1 MQRVSDLKEGFTF
14 ELNGKQE
21 FVKDCSTNITLLQYL
36 RRRGL
41 IGSKEGCAEGDCG
54 ACTVVLVDRDAS
66 GHNQHRAINSC
77 LVPLPLIAGRK
88 IVSVEGVATATQLHP
103 IQQAMVSRHG
113 SQCGYC
119 TPGFIM
125 SLYEAYHRTDLNEAW
140 QLDDQLCGNLCRCTG
155 YRPIR
160 EAAFEALAKRRP
172 TDTEINPA
180 GHAGGETSLA
190 PIGYRT
196 ASENF
201 FRPVALTELFE
212 LLAVYPDAQLVAG
225 ATELGLKITKL
236 FQSFPTLIS
245 LEGIAE
251 LAVLEPN
258 DTHWRVGAA
267 VTLTQVWDAL
277 GKEFPVLASML
288 RWFGSRQIRNRATL
302 GGNLAT
308 ASPIGDSAPVLLGLD
323 ASLVLASAKGARV
336 VPLDEFF
343 VGYRKTQLQT
353 GEIIRE
359 ILIPRA
365 RAQASLAQDVTRF
378 YKVSRRREMDIST
391 VAGCFRIQLDI
402 SGKIR
407 LARVVYGGVAPT
419 PVRTSD
425 VEADL
430 VGKEWNRDTV
440 AGAAEVLAKR
450 FTPIS
455 DVRGSAEYRTAL
467 IVELWEKFFDDTQS
481 GQADPSCHSPAPA
494 GEADLSR
501 RSEAE
506 ADLSRRSEAEA
517 DSAAPLPVVPELTN
531 PHPAHESAHKHVSG
545 SAYYTDDSVQSA
557 DRLEV
562 WPMCSERAHARF
574 RVRRLPAEVPGVKA
588 VLFADDIPGANEIGS
603 VRHDEPLL
611 ARDQVLYHG
620 QVIGLVV
627 GETEA
632 ACRAAANTIEIEY
645 EDLRPILSIEDAIAA
660 NSFHTDP
667 NFIRRGDVDRA
678 LKTASHRLRGN
689 FWLGGQDHFYLETQA
704 AIAFPGE
711 DASMQVTSSTQHP
724 SEVQHLVSHVLGVKA
739 HQVVIESP
747 RMGGG
752 FGGKETQAA
761 INACLAAL
769 AARHTGKSVRV
780 RWNRDQDMMITG
792 KRHPFYACFD
802 VGYEPDGKVAAVRAE
817 LVSDGG
823 WSLDL
828 STAVTD
834 RALFHLDNAYYFP
847 NVEFSGRVAR
857 TNVSSNTA
865 FRGFGGPQ
873 GMLVMEEIMDRVARS
888 LRISP
893 ELVRQ
898 RNLYHGRGETN
909 TTPYGQE
916 IEDNRI
922 ETIWEQLLESSNFQ
936 PRRTQIA
943 AWNSRHSTC
952 KRGLAI
958 TPVKFGIS
966 FTATHFNQAGAFV
979 LIYQDGTIQVNHGGT
994 EMGQG
999 IHTNIQTIAA
1009 SELGLTS
1016 DRIRVMPTRTD
1027 KVPNT
1032 SATAASSGTDL
1043 NGAAVRN
1050 ACHALTRRL
1059 AQVAAESLTQKYG
1072 SPVEADAVEFK
1083 CNFVFPKGAPEN
1095 RLSFSEVVG
1104 AAYSQR
1110 ISLSATGF
1118 YRTPGIHYNRGAGR
1132 GKPFHYFAVGA
1143 AVTEVE
1149 IDGHTGMMQLL
1160 RVDILHDVG
1169 ESINAAV
1176 NRGQIE
1182 GGFIQGM
1189 GWLTMEELVWDA
1201 KGKLLTHSPD
1211 TYKIP
1216 AIGDVPTDLRVEFLS
1231 NAAQP
1236 NNIYG
1241 SKAVGEP
1248 PLMLAISV
1256 REAIRDAVAAF
1267 GNGRDLVELASPAT
1281 CEAIYRAVRAQRAS
1295 NGATR
1300 RYGDTATRR

>member
-1 MQRVSDLKEGFTF
+1 LFSVQRVSDLKEGFTF
-14 ELNGKQE
+14 QLNGKPE
-21 FVKDCSTNITLLQYL
+21 FVKDYSTNTTLLQYL
-36 RRRGL
+36 RGRGL

-54 ACTVVLVDRDAS
+54 ACTVVLVDTDAA
-66 GHNQHRAINSC
+66 GNNQYRAINSC

-88 IVSVEGVATATQLHP
+88 IVSVEGVGTVPQLHP
-103 IQQAMVSRHG
+103 IQQAMISRHG

-125 SLYEAYHRTDLNEAW
+125 SLYEAYHRRDLNEAW

-160 EAAFEALAKRRP
+160 EAAFECLAKRSL
-172 TDTEINPA
+172 TDRQTNPA
-180 GHAGGETSLA
+180 ALVGGGTSLD
-190 PIGYRT
+190 PVGYCT
-196 ASENF
+196 TSENF
-201 FRPVALTELFE
+201 FRPVMLTELLE
-212 LLAVYPDAQLVAG
+212 LLGAYPDAQLVAG

-245 LEGIAE
+245 LEAVAE
-251 LAVLEPN
+251 LTVLEPT

-308 ASPIGDSAPVLLGLD
+308 ASPIGDSAPLLLGLD
-323 ASLVLASAKGARV
+323 SSLVLESVNGARV
-336 VPLDEFF
+336 VPLNEFF

-365 RAQASLAQDVTRF
+365 LAETGLVHEFTRF
-378 YKVSRRREMDIST
+378 YKVSRRQEMDISA
-391 VAGCFRIQLDI
+391 VSGCFRIQLDT
-402 SGKIR
+402 SGRVR

-419 PVRTSD
+419 PVRAGD
-425 VEADL
+425 VEAAL
-430 VGKEWNRDTV
+430 IGKDWNRATV
-440 AGAAEVLAKR
+440 VAVAEVLAKR

-455 DVRGSAEYRTAL
+455 DVRGSAEYRAAL
-467 IVELWEKFFDDTQS
+467 VLELLEKFFDDTQS
-481 GQADPSCHSPAPA
+481 VPVDTSRQPVGRSPARPVE
-494 GEADLSR
+494 GG
-501 RSEAE
+501 
-506 ADLSRRSEAEA
+506 SEAEA
-517 DSAAPLPVVPELTN
+517 DSTGRLPSAPVETD
-531 PHPAHESAHKHVSG
+531 PAPPHESAHKHVAG
-545 SAYYTDDSVQSA
+545 TAYYTDDALPSA

-562 WPMCSERAHARF
+562 WPICSERARARF
-574 RVRRLPAEVPGVKA
+574 RVRRRPVEAPGVKA
-588 VLFADDIPGANEIGS
+588 VLFAEDIPGVNEIGS

-611 ARDQVLYHG
+611 ARDQVFYHG
-620 QVIGLVV
+620 QLIGLVV

-632 ACRAAANTIEIEY
+632 ACRAAAKTIEIDY
-645 EDLRPILSIEDAIAA
+645 EELPPILSVEKAIAA

-678 LKTASHRLRGN
+678 LQQAAHRFQGH
-689 FWLGGQDHFYLETQA
+689 FWLGGQDHFYLETQV
-704 AIAFPGE
+704 AIAVPGE
-711 DASMQVTSSTQHP
+711 DSSMQIISSTQHP
-724 SEVQHLVSHVLGVKA
+724 SEVQQVVSHVLGVKA
-739 HQVVIESP
+739 HQVVVESP

-761 INACLAAL
+761 INAGLAAM
-769 AARHTGKSVRV
+769 AARQTGKSVRV

-792 KRHPFYACFD
+792 KRHPFYARFD
-802 VGYEPDGKVAAVRAE
+802 VGYEPDGRVVAVRAE

-847 NVEFSGRVAR
+847 HVEFSGRVAR

-873 GMLVMEEIMDRVARS
+873 GMLIIEEIINRVARS
-888 LRISP
+888 LGVAP

-922 ETIWEQLLESSNFQ
+922 QTIWEQLLQSSNFQ
-936 PRRTQIA
+936 PRRAEIA
-943 AWNSRHSTC
+943 AWNSQHSNC
-952 KRGLAI
+952 KRGLAV

-966 FTATHFNQAGAFV
+966 FTATHFNQAGALV
-979 LIYQDGTIQVNHGGT
+979 LIYQDGTVQVNHGGT

-1009 SELGLTS
+1009 CELGLTA

-1043 NGAAVRN
+1043 NGAAVRD
-1050 ACHALTRRL
+1050 ACRELNGRL
-1059 AQVAAESLTQKYG
+1059 AQVAADSLSQRYG
-1072 SPVEADAVEFK
+1072 SPVTPDAVEFNG
-1083 CNFVFPKGAPEN
+1083 NFVFPRSTPEN

-1110 ISLSATGF
+1110 ISLFATGF

-1143 AVTEVE
+1143 AVSEVE
-1149 IDGHTGMMQLL
+1149 VDGHTGMMRLL
-1160 RVDILHDVG
+1160 RVHILHDVG
-1169 ESINAAV
+1169 KSINAAV

-1201 KGKLLTHSPD
+1201 KGRLLTHSPD

-1216 AIGDVPTDLRVEFLS
+1216 AIGDVPTDLKVEFLS

-1267 GNGRDLVELASPAT
+1267 GNGEGQVDLASPAT
-1281 CEAIYRAVRAQRAS
+1281 CEAIYRAIQEQRAR
-1295 NGATR
+1295 TR
-1300 RYGDTATRR
+1300 

>member
-1 MQRVSDLKEGFTF
+1 LFPVQRVSDLKEGFTF

-21 FVKDCSTNITLLQYL
+21 FVKDYSTNITLLQYL

-54 ACTVVLVDRDAS
+54 ACTVVLVDTDAS
-66 GHNQHRAINSC
+66 GNNQYRAINSC
-77 LVPLPLIAGRK
+77 LIPLPLIAGRK
-88 IVSVEGVATATQLHP
+88 IISVEGVATGAQLHP
-103 IQQAMVSRHG
+103 IQQAMVNRHG

-160 EAAFEALAKRRP
+160 EAAFECLAKRSATSTQAQP
-172 TDTEINPA
+172 VA
-180 GHAGGETSLA
+180 VAGGGTSLDR
-190 PIGYRT
+190 IGYRT
-196 ASENF
+196 ASESF
-201 FRPVALTELFE
+201 FRPVALTELLE

-236 FQSFPTLIS
+236 FHSFPTLVS
-245 LEGIAE
+245 LEGVAE
-251 LAVLEPN
+251 LTVLEPS

-267 VTLTQVWDAL
+267 ATLTQVWDAL

-308 ASPIGDSAPVLLGLD
+308 ASPIGDSAPVLLALD
-323 ASLVLASAKGARV
+323 ASLVLESVGGARV
-336 VPLDEFF
+336 VPLNEFF
-343 VGYRKTQLQT
+343 VGYRKTQLLT

-359 ILIPRA
+359 ILVPRA
-365 RAQASLAQDVTRF
+365 RTEAGLAQEFTRF

-391 VAGCFRIQLDI
+391 VAGCFRIQLDT

-419 PVRTSD
+419 PVRAND
-425 VEADL
+425 VEAAL
-430 VGKEWNRDTV
+430 VGKEWHRDTV
-440 AGAAEVLAKR
+440 AGVAEVLAKR

-455 DVRGSAEYRTAL
+455 DVRGSAEYRRAL

-481 GQADPSCHSPAPA
+481 GQAD
-494 GEADLSR
+494 LW
-501 RSEAE
+501 
-506 ADLSRRSEAEA
+506 RRSEAEA
-517 DSAAPLPVVPELTN
+517 DSAAPLPAVPELTK
-531 PHPAHESAHKHVSG
+531 PHPPHESAPKHVSG
-545 SAYYTDDSVQSA
+545 SAYYTDDAVQSA

-562 WPMCSERAHARF
+562 WPICSDRSHARF
-574 RVRRLPAEVPGVKA
+574 RVRRRRVEVPGVRV
-588 VLFADDIPGANEIGS
+588 VLFSDDIPGVNEIGT

-611 ARDQVLYHG
+611 ARDQVFYHG
-620 QVIGLVV
+620 QLIGLVV

-632 ACRAAANTIEIEY
+632 ACRVAANTIEIEY
-645 EDLRPILSIEDAIAA
+645 EDLPPILSVEDAMAA

-667 NFIRRGDVDRA
+667 NFIRRGDIDGA
-678 LKTASHRLRGN
+678 LKAAAHRLQGD

-711 DASMQVTSSTQHP
+711 DASTQVTSSTQHP

-792 KRHPFYACFD
+792 KRHPFYARFD
-802 VGYEPDGKVAAVRAE
+802 VGYEPDGKVVAVRAG

-873 GMLVMEEIMDRVARS
+873 GMLVMEEIIDRVARS
-888 LRISP
+888 LGIPP
-893 ELVRQ
+893 ERVRQ
-898 RNLYHGRGETN
+898 RNLYHGQGETN

-922 ETIWEQLLESSNFQ
+922 QTIWEHLLQSSNFQ
-936 PRRTQIA
+936 PRRTEIA
-943 AWNSRHSTC
+943 EWNSQHSTC

-979 LIYQDGTIQVNHGGT
+979 LIYQDGTVQVNHGGT

-999 IHTNIQTIAA
+999 IHTNIQAIAA
-1009 SELGLTS
+1009 CELGLTS

-1050 ACHALTRRL
+1050 ACRELTVRL
-1059 AQVAAESLTQKYG
+1059 AQVAAESLTQRYG
-1072 SPVEADAVEFK
+1072 SPVAANAVEFK
-1083 CNFVFPKGAPEN
+1083 SNFVSPKSAPEN

-1201 KGKLLTHSPD
+1201 NGKLLTHSPD

-1216 AIGDVPTDLRVEFLS
+1216 AIGDVPADLRVEFLS

-1241 SKAVGEP
+1241 TKAVGEP

-1267 GNGRDLVELASPAT
+1267 GKGGGLVELASPAT
-1281 CEAIYRAVRAQRAS
+1281 CEAIYRAIQEQRAR
-1295 NGATR
+1295 TR
-1300 RYGDTATRR
+1300 

>member
-1 MQRVSDLKEGFTF
+1 VQRVGDLKEGFTF
-14 ELNGKQE
+14 ELNGKLE
-21 FVKDCSTNITLLQYL
+21 FVRDYSTNLTLLQYL

-54 ACTVVLVDRDAS
+54 ACTVVLVDTDGS
-66 GHNQHRAINSC
+66 GKNLYRAINSC

-103 IQQAMVSRHG
+103 IQQAMVKRHG

-160 EAAFEALAKRRP
+160 EAAFECLAKQRP
-172 TDTEINPA
+172 ADTETNPA
-180 GHAGGETSLA
+180 PNAGGETSLVPVA
-190 PIGYRT
+190 YCT

-201 FRPVALTELFE
+201 FRPVSLTELFE

-236 FQSFPTLIS
+236 FQTFPTLIS

-251 LAVLEPN
+251 LAVLEPG
-258 DTHWRVGAA
+258 DRHWRVGSA
-267 VTLTQVWDAL
+267 VALTQVWDAL
-277 GKEFPVLASML
+277 GQEFPVLASML

-323 ASLVLASAKGARV
+323 ASLVLVSAKGARV
-336 VPLDEFF
+336 VPLNEFF
-343 VGYRKTQLQT
+343 VGYRKTHLQT

-359 ILIPRA
+359 ILIPRSPPA
-365 RAQASLAQDVTRF
+365 TGVAQEFTRF

-391 VAGCFRIQLDI
+391 AAGCFRIQLGAG
-402 SGKIR
+402 GKIH

-419 PVRTSD
+419 PVRATD
-425 VEADL
+425 VEAAL
-430 VGKEWNRDTV
+430 VGKEWNRTTV
-440 AGAAEVLAKR
+440 ARVAEILAKR

-467 IVELWEKFFDDTQS
+467 VVELMEKFFEDTQS
-481 GQADPSCHSPAPA
+481 GRADV
-494 GEADLSR
+494 SR
-501 RSEAE
+501 RFVRRNPTRPDDGGSEAKAE
-506 ADLSRRSEAEA
+506 SISR
-517 DSAAPLPVVPELTN
+517 LPVVPELTS
-531 PHPAHESAHKHVSG
+531 PAPPHESAQKHVCG
-545 SAYYTDDSVQSA
+545 SAYYTDDAVQSA

-562 WPMCSERAHARF
+562 WPVCSERSHARF
-574 RVRRLPAEVPGVKA
+574 RIRRRPVEAPGVRA
-588 VLFADDIPGANEIGS
+588 ILFADDIPGVNEIGT

-611 ARDQVLYHG
+611 AQDQVFYHG

-627 GETEA
+627 GETED
-632 ACRAAANTIEIEY
+632 ACRAAANMIEIEY
-645 EDLRPILSIEDAIAA
+645 EDLPLVLSVEDAIAA
-660 NSFHTDP
+660 NSFHTDQ
-667 NFIRRGDVDRA
+667 NFIRRGDVRRT
-678 LKTASHRLRGN
+678 LETAAHRLQGN

-739 HQVVIESP
+739 HQVVVESP

-769 AARHTGKSVRV
+769 AARHTGRSVRV
-780 RWNRDQDMMITG
+780 RWNRDHDMMITG
-792 KRHPFYACFD
+792 KRHPFYARFD
-802 VGYEPDGKVAAVRAE
+802 VGYEPDGKVVAVRVE

-873 GMLVMEEIMDRVARS
+873 GMLVIEEIMDRVARS
-888 LRISP
+888 LRIAP

-922 ETIWEQLLESSNFQ
+922 QTIWEQLLESSNFQ
-936 PRRTQIA
+936 PRRTEIA
-943 AWNSRHSTC
+943 AWNSRHSTS

-979 LIYQDGTIQVNHGGT
+979 LIYQDGTVQVNHGGT

-1009 SELGLTS
+1009 RELGLTF

-1043 NGAAVRN
+1043 NGAAVRD
-1050 ACHALTRRL
+1050 ACRELTARL
-1059 AQVAAESLTQKYG
+1059 AQVAAESLTQRYG
-1072 SPVEADAVEFK
+1072 SPLAADAVEFDR
-1083 CNFVFPKGAPEN
+1083 NFVFPKSTPEN
-1095 RLSFSEVVG
+1095 RLAFSEVVG

-1149 IDGHTGMMQLL
+1149 VDGHTGMMQLL

-1216 AIGDVPTDLRVEFLS
+1216 AIGDAPTDLRVEFLS

-1236 NNIYG
+1236 SNIYG
-1241 SKAVGEP
+1241 TKAVGEP

-1267 GNGRDLVELASPAT
+1267 GNSRGQVELASPAT
-1281 CEAIYRAVRAQRAS
+1281 CEAIYRAIQKQRAR
-1295 NGATR
+1295 T
-1300 RYGDTATRR
+1300 

>member
-1 MQRVSDLKEGFTF
+1 VGSYLFSVQRVSDLKEGFIF

-21 FVKDCSTNITLLQYL
+21 FVKDHSTNVTLLQYL
-36 RRRGL
+36 RQRGL

-54 ACTVVLVDRDAS
+54 ACTVVLIDTDAS
-66 GHNQHRAINSC
+66 GNNQYRAINSC

-88 IVSVEGVATATQLHP
+88 IVSVEGVASVAQLHP
-103 IQQAMVSRHG
+103 IQQAMVNRHG

-160 EAAFEALAKRRP
+160 EAAFECLAKRSA
-172 TDTEINPA
+172 TDTQTGPVA
-180 GHAGGETSLA
+180 LASGGLSLD
-190 PIGYRT
+190 PVGYRT

-201 FRPVALTELFE
+201 FRPVALTELLE

-225 ATELGLKITKL
+225 ATELGLKITKR

-245 LEGIAE
+245 LEGVAE
-251 LAVLEPN
+251 LTVLEPA
-258 DTHWRVGAA
+258 DTHWRVGAT
-267 VTLTQVWDAL
+267 VTLTQIWDAL

-308 ASPIGDSAPVLLGLD
+308 ASPIGDSAPVLLALD
-323 ASLVLASAKGARV
+323 ASLVLESAKGARV
-336 VPLDEFF
+336 VPLSEFF
-343 VGYRKTQLQT
+343 VGYRRTQLQA

-359 ILIPRA
+359 VLLPRA
-365 RAQASLAQDVTRF
+365 RAEADRGREFTRF

-391 VAGCFRIQLDI
+391 VAGCFRIQLDT
-402 SGKIR
+402 SGRIR

-419 PVRTSD
+419 PVRATD
-425 VEADL
+425 VEAAL

-440 AGAAEVLAKR
+440 TAVAEVLDR
-450 FTPIS
+450 QFTPIS
-455 DVRGSAEYRTAL
+455 DVRGSAQYRSAL
-467 IVELWEKFFDDTQS
+467 VVELLEKFFADTQS
-481 GQADPSCHSPAPA
+481 GQS
-494 GEADLSR
+494 DLSR
-501 RSEAE
+501 HSASVKMSSCSSGEAE
-506 ADLSRRSEAEA
+506 V
-517 DSAAPLPVVPELTN
+517 DSSGRLPVA
-531 PHPAHESAHKHVSG
+531 PALGSPTPPHESAHKHVSG
-545 SAYYTDDSVQSA
+545 AAYYTDDAVPSA

-562 WPMCSERAHARF
+562 WPICSERAHARF
-574 RVRRLPAEVPGVKA
+574 RVRRCPVEVPGVKA
-588 VLFADDIPGANEIGS
+588 ILFADNIPGVNEIGC

-611 ARDQVLYHG
+611 AHDQVLYHG
-620 QVIGLVV
+620 QLIGLVV

-632 ACRAAANTIEIEY
+632 ACRAAANTTEIEY
-645 EDLRPILSIEDAIAA
+645 EDLPPILSVEDAIAA

-667 NFIRRGDVDRA
+667 NFIRRGDVDDA
-678 LKTASHRLRGN
+678 LEQAAHRLQGH
-689 FWLGGQDHFYLETQA
+689 FWLGGQDHFYLETQV
-704 AIAFPGE
+704 AIAVPGE
-711 DASMQVTSSTQHP
+711 DASMQITSSTQHP

-739 HQVVIESP
+739 HQVVVESP

-761 INACLAAL
+761 INACLAAV
-769 AARHTGKSVRV
+769 AATHTGKSVRV

-792 KRHPFYACFD
+792 KRHPFYAHFD
-802 VGYEPDGKVAAVRAE
+802 VGYEPDGRIVAVRAE

-873 GMLVMEEIMDRVARS
+873 GMLVIEEILDRVARA
-888 LRISP
+888 LDLAP
-893 ELVRQ
+893 EVVRQ

-922 ETIWEQLLESSNFQ
+922 QTIWEQLLQSSSFQ
-936 PRRTQIA
+936 QRRTEIA
-943 AWNSRHSTC
+943 AWNSQHSIC

-966 FTATHFNQAGAFV
+966 FTATHFNQAGALV
-979 LIYQDGTIQVNHGGT
+979 LIYQDGTVQVNHGGT

-1032 SATAASSGTDL
+1032 SATAASAGTDL

-1050 ACHALTRRL
+1050 ACRELFGRL
-1059 AQVAAESLTQKYG
+1059 AQVAAESLTQRFG
-1072 SPVEADAVEFK
+1072 SPVAADTVEFK
-1083 CNFVFPKGAPEN
+1083 SNFVFPKNVPEN

-1110 ISLSATGF
+1110 VSLSATGF

-1143 AVTEVE
+1143 AVSEVE
-1149 IDGHTGMMQLL
+1149 VDGHTGMMQLL

-1176 NRGQIE
+1176 NRGQLE

-1201 KGKLLTHSPD
+1201 KGRLLTHSPD

-1256 REAIRDAVAAF
+1256 REAIRDAVASF
-1267 GNGRDLVELASPAT
+1267 GNGRGSVELASPAT
-1281 CEAIYRAVRAQRAS
+1281 CEAIYRAIQEQRAR
-1295 NGATR
+1295 TPLR
-1300 RYGDTATRR
+1300 

>member
-1 MQRVSDLKEGFTF
+1 MQRVSDLKEGFAF

-21 FVKDCSTNITLLQYL
+21 FVKDYSTHITLLQYL

-54 ACTVVLVDRDAS
+54 ACTVVLVDTDAS
-66 GHNQHRAINSC
+66 GNNRYRAINSC
-77 LVPLPLIAGRK
+77 LVPLPLVAGRK
-88 IVSVEGVATATQLHP
+88 IVSVEGVATAAQLHP
-103 IQQAMVSRHG
+103 VQQAMVDRHG

-125 SLYEAYHRTDLNEAW
+125 SLFEAYHRTDLNEAW
-140 QLDDQLCGNLCRCTG
+140 QVDDQLCGNLCRCTG

-160 EAAFEALAKRRP
+160 EAAFECLAERSSADTQTKPAALA
-172 TDTEINPA
+172 
-180 GHAGGETSLA
+180 AGGTSLE
-190 PIGYRT
+190 PIAYHT
-196 ASENF
+196 ASETF
-201 FRPVALTELFE
+201 FRPVALTELLE

-251 LAVLEPN
+251 LTVLEPS
-258 DTHWRVGAA
+258 DTHWRVGTA
-267 VTLTQVWDAL
+267 VTLTRVWEAL
-277 GKEFPVLASML
+277 GKEFPALVSML
-288 RWFGSRQIRNRATL
+288 RWFGSRQVRNRATL

-308 ASPIGDSAPVLLGLD
+308 ASPIGDSAPVLLALD
-323 ASLVLASAKGARV
+323 ASLVLESVSGARV
-336 VPLDEFF
+336 VPLNEFF

-365 RAQASLAQDVTRF
+365 RPAAGVAQEFTRF

-391 VAGCFRIQLDI
+391 VAGCFRVQLDA
-402 SGKIR
+402 SGR
-407 LARVVYGGVAPT
+407 VHLARVVYGGVAPT
-419 PVRTSD
+419 PVRATD
-425 VEADL
+425 VEAAL
-430 VGKEWNRDTV
+430 VGKEWNRHTV
-440 AGAAEVLAKR
+440 AAVAGVLAER

-467 IVELWEKFFDDTQS
+467 VVELLEKFFDDTQS
-481 GQADPSCHSPAPA
+481 SQVDESRH
-494 GEADLSR
+494 LVR
-501 RSEAE
+501 RSPVWPDDGGSQAE
-506 ADLSRRSEAEA
+506 ADPARPNEAKEN
-517 DSAAPLPVVPELTN
+517 SAGPLPVVPTN
-531 PHPAHESAHKHVSG
+531 PAPPHESAHKHVSG
-545 SAYYTDDSVQSA
+545 TAYYTDDAAPSV

-562 WPMCSERAHARF
+562 WPICSERAHARF
-574 RVRRLPAEVPGVKA
+574 RIRRRPVELPGVQA
-588 VLFADDIPGANEIGS
+588 VLFADDIPGVNEIGT

-611 ARDQVLYHG
+611 ARDQVFYHG
-620 QVIGLVV
+620 QLIGLVV

-632 ACRAAANTIEIEY
+632 ACRSVAKTIEIEY
-645 EDLRPILSIEDAIAA
+645 EDLPPILSIEDAIAA
-660 NSFHTDP
+660 NSFHTDR

-678 LKTASHRLRGN
+678 LEEAAYRFHGS

-704 AIAFPGE
+704 AIAVPGE
-711 DASMQVTSSTQHP
+711 DASMQITSSTQHP

-739 HQVVIESP
+739 HQVVVEAP

-761 INACLAAL
+761 INACLAAI
-769 AARHTGKSVRV
+769 AAKYTGRSVRV

-792 KRHPFYACFD
+792 KRHPFYARFD
-802 VGYEPDGKVAAVRAE
+802 VGYEADGRVVSVRAE

-847 NVEFSGRVAR
+847 HVEFSGRVAR
-857 TNVSSNTA
+857 TNLSSNTA

-873 GMLVMEEIMDRVARS
+873 GMLVIEEIMDRVARS
-888 LRISP
+888 LGLSP
-893 ELVRQ
+893 EIVRQ

-909 TTPYGQE
+909 TTHYGQE

-922 ETIWEQLLESSNFQ
+922 QTIWKQLLRSSNFEQ
-936 PRRTQIA
+936 RRTEIA
-943 AWNSRHSTC
+943 AWNSQRSSC
-952 KRGLAI
+952 KRGLAV

-966 FTATHFNQAGAFV
+966 FTATHFNQAGALV
-979 LIYQDGTIQVNHGGT
+979 LIYQDGTVQVNHGGT

-1009 SELGLTS
+1009 SELGLTA

-1032 SATAASSGTDL
+1032 SATAASAGTDL
-1043 NGAAVRN
+1043 NGVAVRN
-1050 ACHALTRRL
+1050 ACRDLSGRL
-1059 AQVAAESLTQKYG
+1059 AQVAADTLTQRYG
-1072 SPVEADAVEFK
+1072 SPVTADAVEFSR
-1083 CNFVFPKGAPEN
+1083 NFVFPKNAPEN

-1110 ISLSATGF
+1110 ISLSAPGF
-1118 YRTPGIHYNRGAGR
+1118 YRTPGIHFNRGAGR

-1143 AVTEVE
+1143 AVSEVE
-1149 IDGHTGMMQLL
+1149 VDGHTGMMQLL
-1160 RVDILHDVG
+1160 RADILHDVG

-1176 NRGQIE
+1176 NRGQLE

-1189 GWLTMEELVWDA
+1189 GWLSMEELVWDA
-1201 KGKLLTHSPD
+1201 KGRLLTHSPD

-1216 AIGDVPTDLRVEFLS
+1216 AIGDVPTGLKVDFLA

-1267 GNGRDLVELASPAT
+1267 GNGVGLVELASPAT
-1281 CEAIYRAVRAQRAS
+1281 CEAIYRAIREQRATES
-1295 NGATR
+1295 TGR
-1300 RYGDTATRR
+1300 RGDTATRR

>member
-1 MQRVSDLKEGFTF
+1 LFSVQRVSDLKEGFTF

-21 FVKDCSTNITLLQYL
+21 FVKDYSTNITLLQYL

-54 ACTVVLVDRDAS
+54 ACTVVLVDTDAS
-66 GHNQHRAINSC
+66 GNHQYRAINSC

-88 IVSVEGVATATQLHP
+88 IVSVEGVATAAQLHP
-103 IQQAMVSRHG
+103 VQQAMVNRHG

-125 SLYEAYHRTDLNEAW
+125 SLFEAYHRTDLNEAW
-140 QLDDQLCGNLCRCTG
+140 QVDDQLCGNLCRCTG

-160 EAAFEALAKRRP
+160 EAAFECLAKRSS
-172 TDTEINPA
+172 TDTQTKPA
-180 GHAGGETSLA
+180 ALAAGGSSLA
-190 PIGYRT
+190 PIGYHT
-196 ASENF
+196 AAETF
-201 FRPVALTELFE
+201 FRPVTLKELWE

-251 LAVLEPN
+251 LTVLAPS

-267 VTLTQVWDAL
+267 VTLTQVWEAL
-277 GKEFPVLASML
+277 GKEFPVLVSML
-288 RWFGSRQIRNRATL
+288 RWFGSRQIRNRASL

-308 ASPIGDSAPVLLGLD
+308 ASPIGDSAPVLLALD
-323 ASLVLASAKGARV
+323 ASLVLESVSGARV
-336 VPLDEFF
+336 VPLNEFF

-365 RAQASLAQDVTRF
+365 RPAAGVAQEFTRF

-391 VAGCFRIQLDI
+391 VAGCFRIQLDS
-402 SGKIR
+402 SGRVR
-407 LARVVYGGVAPT
+407 LARVAYGGVAPT
-419 PVRTSD
+419 PVRATD
-425 VEADL
+425 VEAAL
-430 VGKEWNRDTV
+430 LGKEWNRHSV
-440 AGAAEVLAKR
+440 AGVAAVLAKR

-467 IVELWEKFFDDTQS
+467 VAELLEKFFDDTQS
-481 GQADPSCHSPAPA
+481 GQVDW
-494 GEADLSR
+494 
-501 RSEAE
+501 
-506 ADLSRRSEAEA
+506 SRRSEAEA
-517 DSAAPLPVVPELTN
+517 DSTGPLPVVPVLIN
-531 PHPAHESAHKHVSG
+531 PAPPHESAHKHVSG
-545 SAYYTDDSVQSA
+545 TAYYTDDAVLSV

-562 WPMCSERAHARF
+562 WPICSERAHARF
-574 RVRRLPAEVPGVKA
+574 RIRRRPVEVPGVQV
-588 VLFADDIPGANEIGS
+588 VLFADDIPGVNEIGT

-611 ARDQVLYHG
+611 ARDQVFYHG
-620 QVIGLVV
+620 QLIGLVV

-632 ACRAAANTIEIEY
+632 ACRSAAKTIEIEY
-645 EDLRPILSIEDAIAA
+645 EDLPPILSIVDAIAA

-678 LKTASHRLRGN
+678 LEEAAYRLHGC

-704 AIAFPGE
+704 AIAVPGE
-711 DASMQVTSSTQHP
+711 DASMQITSSTQHP

-739 HQVVIESP
+739 HHVVVEAP

-761 INACLAAL
+761 INACLAAI
-769 AARHTGKSVRV
+769 AAKYTGRSVRV

-792 KRHPFYACFD
+792 KRHPFYARFD
-802 VGYEPDGKVAAVRAE
+802 VGYEADGRVVSVRAE

-847 NVEFSGRVAR
+847 HVEFSGRVAR
-857 TNVSSNTA
+857 TNLSSNTA

-873 GMLVMEEIMDRVARS
+873 GMLVIEEIMDRVARS
-888 LRISP
+888 LGLSP

-909 TTPYGQE
+909 TTHYGQE

-922 ETIWEQLLESSNFQ
+922 QTIWEQLLRSSNFQ
-936 PRRTQIA
+936 QRRAEIA
-943 AWNSRHSTC
+943 AWNSQRSSC
-952 KRGLAI
+952 KRGLAV

-966 FTATHFNQAGAFV
+966 FTATHFNQAGALV
-979 LIYQDGTIQVNHGGT
+979 LIYQDGTVQVNHGGT

-1009 SELGLTS
+1009 CELGLTA

-1032 SATAASSGTDL
+1032 SATAASAGTDL

-1050 ACHALTRRL
+1050 ACCELSGRL
-1059 AQVAAESLTQKYG
+1059 AQVAADSLTQRYG
-1072 SPVEADAVEFK
+1072 SPVTADAVEFSR
-1083 CNFVFPKGAPEN
+1083 NFVFPKSAPEN

-1118 YRTPGIHYNRGAGR
+1118 YRTPGIHFNRAAGR

-1143 AVTEVE
+1143 AVSEVE
-1149 IDGHTGMMQLL
+1149 VDGRTGMMQLL
-1160 RVDILHDVG
+1160 RADILHDVG

-1189 GWLTMEELVWDA
+1189 GWLSMEELVWDA
-1201 KGKLLTHSPD
+1201 KGRLLTHSPD

-1216 AIGDVPTDLRVEFLS
+1216 AIGDVPTDLKVDFLG

-1236 NNIYG
+1236 NNVYG

-1267 GNGRDLVELASPAT
+1267 GNGVGLVELASPAT
-1281 CEAIYRAVRAQRAS
+1281 CEAIYRAIREQRRIVDS
-1295 NGATR
+1295 V
-1300 RYGDTATRR
+1300 D

>member
-1 MQRVSDLKEGFTF
+1 MQRVSELKAGFTF

-21 FVKDCSTNITLLQYL
+21 FVKDYSTNFTLLQYL
-36 RRRGL
+36 RGRGL

-54 ACTVVLVDRDAS
+54 ACTVVLVVTDRT
-66 GHNQHRAINSC
+66 GNNNFRAINSC

-88 IVSVEGVATATQLHP
+88 IVSVEGVAATDQLHP
-103 IQQAMVSRHG
+103 VQQAMVNRHG

-125 SLYEAYHRTDLNEAW
+125 SLFEAYHRADLQASW
-140 QLDDQLCGNLCRCTG
+140 QVDDQLCGNLCRCTG
-155 YRPIR
+155 YRAIR
-160 EAAFEALAKRRP
+160 DAAFECLAKRQLAAKP
-172 TDTEINPA
+172 TKTTTLNDDAI
-180 GHAGGETSLA
+180 GLI

-196 ASENF
+196 PAEIF
-201 FRPVALTELFE
+201 LRPVTLSELLE
-212 LLAVYPDAQLVAG
+212 LLATYPDAQLVAG

-236 FQSFPTLIS
+236 YQSFPTLIS
-245 LEGIAE
+245 VEGVAE
-251 LAVLEPN
+251 LTVLES
-258 DTHWRVGAA
+258 DDHQWRVGAA
-267 VTLTQVWDAL
+267 LTLTQVWDAL
-277 GKEFPVLASML
+277 GNEFPALASML

-308 ASPIGDSAPVLLGLD
+308 ASPIGDSAPVLLALD
-323 ASLVLASAKGARV
+323 ASLVLESVDGPRT
-336 VPLDEFF
+336 VPLNEFF
-343 VGYRKTQLQT
+343 VGYRETALRP

-365 RAQASLAQDVTRF
+365 GAQAGVSQEFTKF

-391 VAGCFRIQLDI
+391 VSGCFRIQLDTV
-402 SGKIR
+402 GKVG
-407 LARVVYGGVAPT
+407 LARLVYGGVAPT
-419 PVRTSD
+419 PVRAAD
-425 VEADL
+425 VEAAL
-430 VGKEWNRDTV
+430 LGREWNRDTI
-440 AGAAEVLAKR
+440 ADISQTLAKR

-455 DVRGSAEYRTAL
+455 DVRGSADFRAAL
-467 IVELWEKFFDDTQS
+467 VVELVAKFFEETQAE
-481 GQADPSCHSPAPA
+481 QADQSNYGGGTCRAVGLRRAQSSRLAKADPLPPAPV
-494 GEADLSR
+494 LVNP
-501 RSEAE
+501 
-506 ADLSRRSEAEA
+506 
-517 DSAAPLPVVPELTN
+517 APP
-531 PHPAHESAHKHVSG
+531 HESARKHVSG
-545 SAYYTDDSVQSA
+545 AAHYTDDAVPSPE
-557 DRLEV
+557 RLEV
-562 WPMCSERAHARF
+562 WPVCSDRAHARF
-574 RVRRLPAEVPGVKA
+574 RIRRRPVDVPGVRA
-588 VLFADDIPGANEIGS
+588 VLFSEDIPGVNETGT

-611 ARDQVLYHG
+611 AHDTILYHG
-620 QVIGLVV
+620 QPIGLVV
-627 GETEA
+627 GDTEA
-632 ACRAAANTIEIEY
+632 VCRAAAKMVEIEY
-645 EDLRPILSIEDAIAA
+645 QELPAILNVEDAIAA

-667 NFIRRGDVDRA
+667 NFIRRGNVDRA
-678 LKTASHRLRGN
+678 LEEATHRFQGQ

-704 AIAFPGE
+704 AIAVPGE
-711 DASMQVTSSTQHP
+711 DASMLITSSTQHP
-724 SEVQHLVSHVLGVKA
+724 SEVQHMVSHVLGTKA
-739 HQVVIESP
+739 HQVVVEAP

-761 INACLAAL
+761 INACLAAV
-769 AARHTGKSVRV
+769 AARHTGKAVRV

-792 KRHPFYACFD
+792 KRHPFFARFD
-802 VGYEPDGKVAAVRAE
+802 VGYESDGTVAAVRAE

-834 RALFHLDNAYYFP
+834 RALFHLDNAYYLP

-888 LRISP
+888 LGLAP
-893 ELVRQ
+893 EIVRQ

-922 ETIWEQLLESSNFQ
+922 PTIWEQLLVSSDFQ
-936 PRRTQIA
+936 RRRDEIA
-943 AWNSRHSTC
+943 TWNSEHPSR
-952 KRGLAI
+952 KRGLAL

-966 FTATHFNQAGAFV
+966 FTATHFNQAGALV
-979 LIYQDGTIQVNHGGT
+979 LIYLDGTVQVNHGGT

-999 IHTNIQTIAA
+999 IHTNMQIIAA
-1009 SELGLTS
+1009 REFGLS
-1016 DRIRVMPTRTD
+1016 LDRIRVMPTRTD

-1050 ACHALTRRL
+1050 ACQELMGRL
-1059 AQVAAESLTQKYG
+1059 RPVAADVLTQRFG
-1072 SPVEADAVEFK
+1072 SAVTADSVQFDG
-1083 CNFVFPKGAPEN
+1083 NHVFPTNTPEN
-1095 RLSFSEVVG
+1095 RLSFNEIVS

-1118 YRTPGIHYNRGAGR
+1118 YRTPGIHFNRGAGR

-1143 AVTEVE
+1143 AVSEVE
-1149 IDGHTGMMQLL
+1149 IDGHTGMMQLV

-1169 ESINAAV
+1169 ESINVAV
-1176 NRGQIE
+1176 NQGQIE
-1182 GGFIQGM
+1182 GGFVQGL
-1189 GWLTMEELVWDA
+1189 GWLTVEELVWDE
-1201 KGKLLTHSPD
+1201 KGRLLTHSPD

-1216 AIGDVPTDLRVEFLS
+1216 AIGDIPLDFRVEFLT

-1267 GNGRDLVELASPAT
+1267 GAGGGQVALASPAT
-1281 CEAIYRAVRAQRAS
+1281 CEAIYRAIQQRKAANGRTGNSGRA
-1295 NGATR
+1295 
-1300 RYGDTATRR
+1300 TANQPSVH

>member
-21 FVKDCSTNITLLQYL
+21 FVKDYSTNITLLQYL

-54 ACTVVLVDRDAS
+54 ACTIALVDRDAS
-66 GHNQHRAINSC
+66 GNNQYRAINSC
-77 LVPLPLIAGRK
+77 LVPLPLMAGRK

-103 IQQAMVSRHG
+103 IQQAMVNRHG

-160 EAAFEALAKRRP
+160 EAAFECLAKRSAV
-172 TDTEINPA
+172 DTETRPA
-180 GHAGGETSLA
+180 VHAGGGTSLD

-201 FRPVALTELFE
+201 FRPVTLTELFE

-245 LEGIAE
+245 LEGVAE
-251 LAVLEPN
+251 LTILEPS

-302 GGNLAT
+302 AGNLAT
-308 ASPIGDSAPVLLGLD
+308 ASPIGDSAPVLLSLD
-323 ASLVLASAKGARV
+323 ASLVLESAKGARV
-336 VPLDEFF
+336 VALNEFF
-343 VGYRKTQLQT
+343 VGYRKTLLQT

-365 RAQASLAQDVTRF
+365 QAQAGLAQEFARF

-391 VAGCFRIQLDI
+391 VAGCFRIQLDAT
-402 SGKIR
+402 GKIR
-407 LARVVYGGVAPT
+407 LARVVYGGAAPT
-419 PVRTSD
+419 PVRASD
-425 VEADL
+425 IEDAL
-430 VGKEWNRDTV
+430 LGNAWSRDTV
-440 AGAAEVLAKR
+440 AEVAEVLAKR

-467 IVELWEKFFDDTQS
+467 IVELLQKFFDDTHS
-481 GQADPSCHSPAPA
+481 GR
-494 GEADLSR
+494 ADLSR
-501 RSEAE
+501 RSPA
-506 ADLSRRSEAEA
+506 AVGEA
-517 DSAAPLPVVPELTN
+517 DSTTPLPVVPELTS
-531 PHPAHESAHKHVSG
+531 PEPPHESAHKHVSG
-545 SAYYTDDSVQSA
+545 SAYYTDDAVQSA

-562 WPMCSERAHARF
+562 WPICSERPHARF
-574 RVRRLPAEVPGVKA
+574 RVRRRPVEVPGVKA
-588 VLFADDIPGANEIGS
+588 VLFADDIPGTNEIGT

-611 ARDQVLYHG
+611 ARDQVFYHG

-632 ACRAAANTIEIEY
+632 ACRAEANTIEIEY
-645 EDLRPILSIEDAIAA
+645 EDLPPILSVEDAIAA
-660 NSFHTDP
+660 NSFHTDQ

-678 LKTASHRLRGN
+678 LKAAAHRLQGN

-704 AIAFPGE
+704 AIAVPGE

-769 AARHTGKSVRV
+769 AARYTGKSVRV

-792 KRHPFYACFD
+792 KRHPFYARFD
-802 VGYEPDGKVAAVRAE
+802 VGYEQNGKVVGVRAE

-847 NVEFSGRVAR
+847 SVEFSGRVAR

-873 GMLVMEEIMDRVARS
+873 GMLVIEEIMDRVARS
-888 LRISP
+888 LGVAP
-893 ELVRQ
+893 ELVRR

-909 TTPYGQE
+909 TTHYGQE

-922 ETIWEQLLESSNFQ
+922 QTIWEELLQSSSFQ
-936 PRRTQIA
+936 ERRTEIA
-943 AWNSRHSTC
+943 AWNSQHSTC

-979 LIYQDGTIQVNHGGT
+979 LIYQDGTVQVNHGGT

-999 IHTNIQTIAA
+999 IHT
-1009 SELGLTS
+1009 
-1016 DRIRVMPTRTD
+1016 
-1027 KVPNT
+1027 
-1032 SATAASSGTDL
+1032 
-1043 NGAAVRN
+1043 
-1050 ACHALTRRL
+1050 
-1059 AQVAAESLTQKYG
+1059 
-1072 SPVEADAVEFK
+1072 
-1083 CNFVFPKGAPEN
+1083 
-1095 RLSFSEVVG
+1095 
-1104 AAYSQR
+1104 
-1110 ISLSATGF
+1110 
-1118 YRTPGIHYNRGAGR
+1118 
-1132 GKPFHYFAVGA
+1132 
-1143 AVTEVE
+1143 
-1149 IDGHTGMMQLL
+1149 
-1160 RVDILHDVG
+1160 
-1169 ESINAAV
+1169 
-1176 NRGQIE
+1176 
-1182 GGFIQGM
+1182 
-1189 GWLTMEELVWDA
+1189 
-1201 KGKLLTHSPD
+1201 
-1211 TYKIP
+1211 
-1216 AIGDVPTDLRVEFLS
+1216 
-1231 NAAQP
+1231 
-1236 NNIYG
+1236 
-1241 SKAVGEP
+1241 
-1248 PLMLAISV
+1248 
-1256 REAIRDAVAAF
+1256 
-1267 GNGRDLVELASPAT
+1267 
-1281 CEAIYRAVRAQRAS
+1281 
-1295 NGATR
+1295 
-1300 RYGDTATRR
+1300 